1 MLSIVGTFVFG
12 YIASQYAFP
21 SIAVVMTFCMLCW
34 SYNYCCKAFKI
45 TDEPLFSCFGGG
57 GQDLGRTLS
66 KERCFKNPFIHKHL
80 GRSKRSCKVFLY
92 WVTQHI
98 SQWLF
103 CQTLVT
109 HTLVFYFN
117 HLAPI
122 TSLVYFFLF
131 QRVIIGILLAVV
143 VAIAELYFMARVE
156 IWLLHNFISH
166 VHKNQW
172 CIKNFVNT
180 FSHPL
185 LVYFYLY
192 IKYTSFCSYIFF
204 LQT

>member
-122 TSLVYFFLF
+122 TSLCLFLSISARDHWNF
-131 QRVIIGILLAVV
+131 AGRCCGNSRIVFHGKSRNLITAQ
-143 VAIAELYFMARVE
+143 LYK
-156 IWLLHNFISH
+156 S
-166 VHKNQW
+166 
-172 CIKNFVNT
+172 CT
-180 FSHPL
+180 
-185 LVYFYLY
+185 
-192 IKYTSFCSYIFF
+192 
-204 LQT
+204 